1 MCKSIHNN
9 NNQFDIFHRTCCALI
24 IEVCSSIWFHPFDLL
39 DPLWSL
45 ILENFI
51 SHFIIDSRVKILNNY
66 QICWS
71 FTRLI
76 MSALNCTL
84 QQLMCA
90 EKLEPVIDSVAA
102 ICMSVI
108 LFLSVQSFLDSNLC
122 SNHFQ
127 TPARLKINSSCWDN
141 CCIWCFPPGE
151 GDSWK
156 DELLELTRSKQERTM
171 SELRCLR
178 QVLTLLIQK
187 GHIQLK
193 PSPSSSAFLEIKT
206 DHRWEKTSVLILC
219 AHAVVDVRGVFL
231 VWQHSSECSCSDS
244 TVALGHCSSPV

>member
-1 MCKSIHNN
+1 
-9 NNQFDIFHRTCCALI
+9 
-24 IEVCSSIWFHPFDLL
+24 
-39 DPLWSL
+39 
-45 ILENFI
+45 
-51 SHFIIDSRVKILNNY
+51 
-66 QICWS
+66 
-71 FTRLI
+71 
-76 MSALNCTL
+76 MSALICTL
-84 QQLMCA
+84 QLMCA

-108 LFLSVQSFLDSNLC
+108 SSLQSNFLDVNLC
-122 SNHFQ
+122 SYHLQ
-127 TPARLKINSSCWDN
+127 TSVRLKINSSCWDN

-193 PSPSSSAFLEIKT
+193 PSLSSSAFLEIKT
-206 DHRWEKTSVLILC
+206 DHRWEKMSVLILW
-219 AHAVVDVRGVFL
+219 AHTVVDVRGVFL

>member
-1 MCKSIHNN
+1 MFKSIHNN
-9 NNQFDIFHRTCCALI
+9 NNQFDIFHRTWIQLLMLVHRSDFILLI
-24 IEVCSSIWFHPFDLL
+24 F
-39 DPLWSL
+39 L
-45 ILENFI
+45 ILCD
-51 SHFIIDSRVKILNNY
+51 HFIIDLRVKQLDY
-66 QICWS
+66 CQIYWPI
-71 FTRLI
+71 TRLI

-122 SNHFQ
+122 SNCFQ
-127 TPARLKINSSCWDN
+127 TPVRLKINSSCWDN

-178 QVLTLLIQK
+178 QVLNLLIQK

-193 PSPSSSAFLEIKT
+193 PSLSSSAFLEIKT
-206 DHRWEKTSVLILC
+206 DHRWEKTSVLILW

>member
-1 MCKSIHNN
+1 
-9 NNQFDIFHRTCCALI
+9 
-24 IEVCSSIWFHPFDLL
+24 
-39 DPLWSL
+39 
-45 ILENFI
+45 
-51 SHFIIDSRVKILNNY
+51 
-66 QICWS
+66 
-71 FTRLI
+71 
-76 MSALNCTL
+76 MSALICTL

-108 LFLSVQSFLDSNLC
+108 LFSSVQSYFLDSNLC
-122 SNHFQ
+122 SNCFQ
-127 TPARLKINSSCWDN
+127 TPVRLKINSSCWDN

-178 QVLTLLIQK
+178 QVLNLLIQK

-206 DHRWEKTSVLILC
+206 DHRWEKMSVLILC